1 MHILVDIIHP
11 AHVHFFKYAI
21 ALWRERGHK
30 VSITARRKDIAT
42 NLLDRYGFHYI
53 DLGAAGIGLSGLAVE
68 LIRRNVKLMRLTYSL
83 RPDVLVGIGGI
94 FIAQVG
100 WLRRIPSIVF
110 TDTENA
116 TLSNR
121 LTFPFATLICTP
133 MCYEAVVPKAKHLTY
148 AGYHE
153 LAYTHRKYFVPD
165 PNVLNIFGLQPQQDF
180 IIVRLVSWGAA
191 HDVSDHGF
199 VDLIE
204 TIKQLSCFGRV
215 FISSERELPPE
226 LKSYQVSA
234 APELIH
240 QLLYYARLFI
250 GESATMASESATL
263 GTPAIFVSTSVR
275 GYTNEQEK
283 KYDLTYTFSDP
294 VKGQQQALDKALEI
308 LSDPQAKEKWQTKRD
323 RMLAAKIDVTRFI
336 ADTVEKYG
344 LEQRAV
350 QVTL

>member
-11 AHVHFFKYAI
+11 AHVHFFKHAI
-21 ALWRERGHK
+21 DLWREQGYL

-42 NLLDRYGFHYI
+42 DLLDRYGFNYI
-53 DLGAAGIGLSGLAVE
+53 NLGIAGKGLQGLTIE
-68 LIRRNVKLMRLTYSL
+68 LVQRNVKLLQLTRKL

-94 FIAQVG
+94 FIAHVG
-100 WLRRIPSIVF
+100 WLLRIPSIVF

-121 LTFPFATLICTP
+121 LTFPFANIICTP
-133 MCYEAVVPKAKHLTY
+133 TCYEAPVPKSKHLTY

-153 LAYTHRKYFVPD
+153 LAYTHPKYFVPD
-165 PNVLNIFGLQPQQDF
+165 SAALKTFDLQPSDNF

-199 VDLIE
+199 VDMIDAIE
-204 TIKQLSCFGRV
+204 RLGHFGRV
-215 FISSERELPPE
+215 LISSEKDLPAELRP
-226 LKSYQVSA
+226 YQVSI

-240 QLLYYARLFI
+240 QLLCYARLFI

-263 GTPAIFVSTSVR
+263 GTPAIFISTSIR
-275 GYTNEQEK
+275 GYTNEQEG

-294 VKGQQQALDKALEI
+294 QYGQQQALDKAIEI
-308 LSDPQAKEKWQTKRD
+308 LSDSEAKEKWRVKRD
-323 RMLAAKIDVTRFI
+323 RMLADKIDVTQFI
-336 ADTVEKYG
+336 TDVVERYN
-344 LEQRAV
+344 LNH
-350 QVTL
+350 